1 MNENKKVVIAIAVI
15 MGSLLLLILI
25 GLLQKD
31 LSKQNDYNDD
41 NSGNITYNGKYTTD
55 YGKAF
60 EGEGKKVLFIGSSS
74 CGVCSEFTPY
84 MKYLSEAYDF
94 TYYYIDAATMNTN
107 TLETVLG
114 KVGKTLDNIGTPY
127 MAFIENGK
135 KYEEVQG
142 YLSESGLFST
152 LQKNGIIGEEETYIS
167 SIEASSGSNNETNEY
182 QNLTFIDYDK
192 YKEIYDSKEKAIIV
206 LGQTGCGACTAFKPV
221 INEIAKEYD
230 LTIYFVNLT
239 DWTKRETYDLMGS
252 LSYFKERESFGTPL
266 TLILENGDNISEQ
279 EGHNSKA
286 ATIEFLKK
294 EGFIKEN

>member
-55 YGKAF
+55 YEKAF

-114 KVGKTLDNIGTPY
+114 KVGKTLEKYRVIYQSLDY
-127 MAFIENGK
+127 FRLFK
-135 KYEEVQG
+135 KME
-142 YLSESGLFST
+142 L
-152 LQKNGIIGEEETYIS
+152 
-167 SIEASSGSNNETNEY
+167 
-182 QNLTFIDYDK
+182 
-192 YKEIYDSKEKAIIV
+192 
-206 LGQTGCGACTAFKPV
+206 
-221 INEIAKEYD
+221 
-230 LTIYFVNLT
+230 
-239 DWTKRETYDLMGS
+239 
-252 LSYFKERESFGTPL
+252 
-266 TLILENGDNISEQ
+266 
-279 EGHNSKA
+279 
-286 ATIEFLKK
+286 
-294 EGFIKEN
+294 